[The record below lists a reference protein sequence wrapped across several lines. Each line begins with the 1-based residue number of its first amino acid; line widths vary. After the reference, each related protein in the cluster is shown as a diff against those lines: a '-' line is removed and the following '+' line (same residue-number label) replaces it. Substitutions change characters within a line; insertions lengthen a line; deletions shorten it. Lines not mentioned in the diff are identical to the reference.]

1 MYMLYYMSS
10 IVRKPAFCIY
20 AKTKTQIN
28 FAVSAKLISA
38 FFFATL
44 IVQSLYFLNPR
55 FQASS
60 HLLCLHS
67 PVCVGPGQKSQGP
80 VFSRHGSYLY
90 YVAKT
95 NVLISLAITA
105 QLICVFVFEY
115 GKSRFLHDTVHM
127 EPGVVD
133 LSAMKPTRPHN

>member
-1 MYMLYYMSS
+1 MRV
-10 IVRKPAFCIY
+10 IEFH
-20 AKTKTQIN
+20 
-28 FAVSAKLISA
+28 
-38 FFFATL
+38 FFKNKNLRVAGKNRVGREIGNTRIF
-44 IVQSLYFLNPR
+44 FWP
-55 FQASS
+55 S
-60 HLLCLHS
+60 HLLSLHS
-67 PVCVGPGQKSQGP
+67 QVCVGPGQKSKGP

-133 LSAMKPTRPHN
+133 LSAMKPTRPQD